1 MRVSE
6 NVSLKPYHTFGVDVS
21 ADRMLLLRTEGE
33 TDEFLA
39 SAWVRQPLLVLG
51 SGANVLFT
59 ENYHGTVVH
68 LETEGIRELSRS
80 GGRVI
85 VEVAAGE
92 CWDSFVRHCVAQGYY
107 GVENLALIPAQVGG
121 AVVQNIGA
129 YGCEVKDVV
138 LSVRAACLPEGEE
151 RCFSR
156 EECGFGY
163 RTSLFKRE
171 RGRYLV
177 RSVQFALSLE
187 PRFHTEYG
195 DVAERLR
202 QRGETTLSS
211 VYEVVAGIRREKLPD
226 VREMGSAG
234 SFFRNPVV
242 PAEQWQALQA
252 AFPVLKGFPEEAGQV
267 KLSAA
272 QLIDLAGWKGYRR
285 GDAGVHLRQP
295 LVLVNY
301 GRASGAEI
309 MRLADSIRQ
318 DVLAR
323 FGVRL
328 EEEVIIL

>member
-92 CWDSFVRHCVAQGYY
+92 CWDSFVHHCVAQGYY

-129 YGCEVKDVV
+129 YGC
-138 LSVRAACLPEGEE
+138 
-151 RCFSR
+151 
-156 EECGFGY
+156 
-163 RTSLFKRE
+163 
-171 RGRYLV
+171 
-177 RSVQFALSLE
+177 
-187 PRFHTEYG
+187 
-195 DVAERLR
+195 
-202 QRGETTLSS
+202 
-211 VYEVVAGIRREKLPD
+211 
-226 VREMGSAG
+226 
-234 SFFRNPVV
+234 
-242 PAEQWQALQA
+242 
-252 AFPVLKGFPEEAGQV
+252 
-267 KLSAA
+267 
-272 QLIDLAGWKGYRR
+272 
-285 GDAGVHLRQP
+285 
-295 LVLVNY
+295 
-301 GRASGAEI
+301 
-309 MRLADSIRQ
+309 
-318 DVLAR
+318 
-323 FGVRL
+323 
-328 EEEVIIL
+328 